1 MSNTTGDAAG
11 KIWEY
16 LNENGASSVSKVTK
30 ETGLSKNEAQR
41 AIGWLTKEDKLNFE
55 MEGRTELLS
64 LK

>member
-11 KIWEY
+11 KIWQY
-16 LNENGASSVSKVTK
+16 LDTHGSSSVSKVTK
-30 ETGLSKNEAQR
+30 ETGLNKNEAQR
-41 AIGWLTKEDKLNFE
+41 AIGWLTKEDKLDFE